1 MVGCALYKHSFC
13 DIYTSRSNQCKQ
25 KEICVVSLFL
35 YARMMA
41 NNENGVF
48 LSFKEYSRYLGSIPT
63 SRNLLEG
70 GAVLNAGHIMMCGN
84 LGKSSRV
91 IEVFGLCLQT
101 SAPSSDPHE
110 IKGKL

>member
-1 MVGCALYKHSFC
+1 MVGCALYKHSCC

-48 LSFKEYSRYLGSIPT
+48 LSLKKYFRYLGSIPT
-63 SRNLLEG
+63 NRNSLEDLG
-70 GAVLNAGHIMMCGN
+70 EAVLNAGHIMMCGN

-91 IEVFGLCLQT
+91 IEILVCVCKHVR
-101 SAPSSDPHE
+101 PV
-110 IKGKL
+110 

>member
-48 LSFKEYSRYLGSIPT
+48 VSLKEYFRYLGSIRS
-63 SRNLLEG
+63 SRNLLERE
-70 GAVLNAGHIMMCGN
+70 AVLNAGHIMMCGN
-84 LGKSSRV
+84 SGKSSRV
-91 IEVFGLCLQT
+91 IGIFGLILT
-101 SAPSSDPHE
+101 RLR
-110 IKGKL
+110 GKL